1 MVPYTLAAF
10 AALALPSVASAL
22 TLDPK
27 KCYTLSRDGNQ
38 YLDSTDSVLK
48 IQTHDEDLSTG
59 DDKGVRF
66 HFPDLENGWVA
77 HNDHFVGTD
86 TIPGTKW
93 STNDSEGSTVALA
106 TPHVKGEKIYLSAGL
121 RRFVGKD
128 AEVATEEFDWD
139 VKEINC
145 IVNK

>member
-1 MVPYTLAAF
+1 MVAFVAAL

-22 TLDPK
+22 TLDAS

-38 YLDSTDSVLK
+38 YLDSTNSVLK
-48 IQTHDEDLSTG
+48 IQQHDEDLSTG

-66 HFPDLENGWVA
+66 HFPTLENGWVA
-77 HNDHFVGTD
+77 HNDHFVGTG
-86 TIPGTKW
+86 IPGTEW

-106 TPHVKGEKIYLSAGL
+106 TVHVAGEKVYLNSGP
-121 RRFVGKD
+121 RRFIGKD

-145 IVNK
+145 LVNKS